1 MNLPAG
7 EPPTSLVAPSSAGLM
22 ARVGR
27 RFMEAPRAVSGLPGT
42 AKRMSLK
49 LQAGMAEFLL
59 VTRLRA
65 RSQPARS
72 PDQSQDVLKRGAEI
86 IDVTCK
92 NWFAT
97 AGTKRASPAYR
108 TRI

>member
-42 AKRMSLK
+42 ARRMSLK

-65 RSQPARS
+65 RNQKTQPA
-72 PDQSQDVLKRGAEI
+72 QSADVLRQGAHVV
-86 IDVTCK
+86 DVTCQ
-92 NWFAT
+92 NWFA
-97 AGTKRASPAYR
+97 APGAKRAASPGHR
-108 TRI
+108 TRL

>member
-1 MNLPAG
+1 MNLPARQ
-7 EPPTSLVAPSSAGLM
+7 PPAIGAAPASPGLM

-27 RFMEAPRAVSGLPGT
+27 RFMGAPRAVGGLPGT
-42 AKRMSLK
+42 ARRMSLK
-49 LQAGMAEFLL
+49 LQASMAEFLL

-65 RSQPARS
+65 RSQPAHT
-72 PDQSQDVLKRGAEI
+72 PEQSEDVLKRGAEI

-97 AGTKRASPAYR
+97 ARTTRASPAYR

>member
-1 MNLPAG
+1 MNLPAV
-7 EPPTSLVAPSSAGLM
+7 EPPTSLVAPSPAGLM

-27 RFMEAPRAVSGLPGT
+27 RFMDAPRAVSGLPGT

-59 VTRLRA
+59 ISHLRA
-65 RSQPARS
+65 RNQPARAPHHS
-72 PDQSQDVLKRGAEI
+72 EDVLKQGARVV
-86 IDVTCK
+86 DVTCK
-92 NWFAT
+92 NWFAS
-97 AGTKRASPAYR
+97 AGTKRASPDYR